1 MYKYKAKND
10 DELHRLLNRVM
21 VAAGGVF
28 PHIHKDLLV
37 FKKDLPESLEGN
49 KVLVPSTENF
59 VNTIEAV
66 QDQQEQPIEGEKP
79 DEGEQPDDGEQQG
92 EGEQT
97 TVPLDETQR
106 EQDTENQTSEK
117 ENKSPSKSEGSTSK
131 GTPSKR
137 ISSLPDILKKD
148 ILKKAVNY

>member
-1 MYKYKAKND
+1 M
-10 DELHRLLNRVM
+10 
-21 VAAGGVF
+21 
-28 PHIHKDLLV
+28 
-37 FKKDLPESLEGN
+37 S
-49 KVLVPSTENF
+49 STENF

-66 QDQQEQPIEGEKP
+66 QDQQEQPIEC
-79 DEGEQPDDGEQQG
+79 EQPNVGEQQS

-97 TVPLDETQR
+97 TVTVDETER
-106 EQDTENQTSEK
+106 EKVTENQTPEK

-137 ISSLPDILKKD
+137 ISSLPDIQKKD